1 MKNDL
6 LVFLALGQLAE
17 QWDVDVNEALGDD
30 VVTKLETLVA
40 QIPAADETT
49 NVASME
55 LLVELLRKQAA
66 LVLGGGAE

>member
-17 QWDVDVNEALGDD
+17 QWGVDVNEALGDD

-55 LLVELLRKQAA
+55 LLAELLRKQAV